1 MFRAIQMCLYAAM
14 AEPMT
19 QVNGVITI
27 LNVEGFSFNQIMH
40 FTPMFAACVLEW
52 IQDCIAVR
60 LKGVYILNNSY
71 ASKVVYKIFK
81 PFLGSKLRKRVS

>member
-1 MFRAIQMCLYAAM
+1 MCLYAAM

-19 QVNGVITI
+19 QVNGVIAI
-27 LNVEGFSFNQIMH
+27 YNFEGFTINQIMH

-52 IQDCIAVR
+52 LQDCIAVR
-60 LKGVYILNNSY
+60 LKGIYLLNNSY
-71 ASKVVYKIFK
+71 ASKVLYKIFK